1 MSRKAALSIG
11 SALAAITLFGL
22 SGTAAAQAVRIGLG
36 VDPAHGIYYLAD
48 ELGLF
53 EEAGLEVELV
63 RFAQGGEG
71 VDAALTGVVD
81 LTAAADMTTMIRIAR
96 APLVPLAVIHESGIS
111 IRLTVGA
118 DIEGFE
124 DIETFGIVPASV
136 SEYAARAA
144 LRTFEVDP
152 ASVEFVSVGAPELPA
167 LLARGDIDGYFV
179 WEPLASMGVEA
190 GGKSLLTSG
199 EAGYFSH
206 MWLSANPAWYESNVE
221 TAETLLG
228 VLREAARMITDDSQA
243 ASVPIAAQT
252 GLPVDQ
258 VAETLAI
265 YTWTVRDFTP
275 EDVEGYDGIAAF
287 LAENGMTDELLDI
300 GPVLL
305 PGGN

>member
-1 MSRKAALSIG
+1 MPRTTAHSIAA
-11 SALAAITLFGL
+11 ALAALAVFAPAGP
-22 SGTAAAQAVRIGLG
+22 AAAQAVRIGLG
-36 VDPAHGIYYLAD
+36 VDPAHGAYYLAD

-96 APLVPLAVIHESGIS
+96 APLVPLAVVHESGIS

-118 DIEGFE
+118 DIKGFE
-124 DIETFGIVPASV
+124 DIETFGIVPGSV

-144 LRTFEVDP
+144 LKTFGRD
-152 ASVEFVSVGAPELPA
+152 AAGVEFVSVGAPELPA

-206 MWLSANPAWYESNVE
+206 MWLSANPTWYEANGE
-221 TAETLLG
+221 AAETLLG
-228 VLREAARMITDDSQA
+228 VVREAARMITEDPQA

-252 GLPVDQ
+252 GLPADE

-265 YTWTVRDFTP
+265 YSWTVRDFTP
-275 EDVEGYDGIAAF
+275 EDVEGYEGIAAF
-287 LAENGMTDELLDI
+287 LSENGMTDEPLDI
-300 GPVLL
+300 GSVIFPD
-305 PGGN
+305 GN